1 MWVSGHGTL
10 IEPRCGPRN
19 QRLVGRPC
27 LSCTGMR
34 FASGL
39 TLEIFMKSA
48 FPKGRKPRELKKTK
62 RAPKR
67 PPVAETIAER
77 YFEVL
82 RLRQRV
88 LEADTW
94 RLGRH

>member
-1 MWVSGHGTL
+1 M
-10 IEPRCGPRN
+10 
-19 QRLVGRPC
+19 
-27 LSCTGMR
+27 
-34 FASGL
+34 
-39 TLEIFMKSA
+39 EIFMKGA
-48 FPKGRKPRELKKTK
+48 FPKGRKPRELKKAK
-62 RAPKR
+62 RTPKR

-94 RLGRH
+94 RLDRH